1 MIRPRLTA
9 VLLLFLCVPI
19 ALLIVIHDPAL
30 WPFALD
36 PPILVVV
43 AALFDAA
50 MSVRGKRIAVATRA
64 PATIFTGEAGD
75 LILDITAPARHKG
88 LRLEALPEMS
98 GPVPRTDVQRIVVPP
113 SGQQSL
119 TLRLEPQR
127 RGRITVAAVWLRW
140 TGPLRLVESI
150 SRRPLDRTIDV
161 TPNVRGVQKTG
172 LRFIARDAMHGQK
185 EQRTRGESSEFE
197 ALREYVPGLDHRAID
212 WKQSARHRKLLC
224 KEFQTERNHHIVIAI
239 DSGHLMQEPL
249 RDLTRL
255 DHAINAALH
264 LAWVSLK
271 CGDYVGLTA
280 FDAAI
285 RRYLPPSSGTATF
298 TRLQTALAGLAYGP
312 NETNFTLGL
321 AEINTR
327 LKRRALVV
335 LFTDFVDTVSAEL
348 LIDSLGVMA
357 NRHAILFITLRDTAF
372 EAIVDAPPVTFDRV
386 AEAVIAHDFLQ
397 ERAIVYERLKRL
409 GISCLDTTVD
419 ALSVDLVNRYLDL
432 KWEGKLG

>member
-9 VLLLFLCVPI
+9 ALLLFLSVPI

-36 PPILVVV
+36 PPLLVL
-43 AALFDAA
+43 AAAVFDA
-50 MSVRGKRIAVATRA
+50 MVSVRSKRISVATHA
-64 PATIFTGEAGD
+64 PTTIFTGETGD
-75 LILDITAPARHKG
+75 VGLDITVPARRR
-88 LRLEALPEMS
+88 RLTLELLPEIA
-98 GPVPRTDVQRIVVPP
+98 GPLPRMEIRTIVVPP
-113 SGQQSL
+113 AGQQSVTIQL
-119 TLRLEPQR
+119 APQR
-127 RGRITVAAVWLRW
+127 RGRITIAAVWLRW
-140 TGPLRLVESI
+140 TGPLRLVETI
-150 SRRPLDRTIDV
+150 RRLPIDHTIDV
-161 TPNVRGVQKTG
+161 TPNVRGLQKAG
-172 LRFIARDAMHGQK
+172 LHFVARDAMHGQK
-185 EQRTRGESSEFE
+185 EQRTRGESAEFE
-197 ALREYVPGLDHRAID
+197 ALREYVPGLDHRSID

-224 KEFQTERNHHIVIAI
+224 KEFQTERNHHIVVAI

-249 RDLTRL
+249 RDMTRL

-285 RRYLPPSSGTATF
+285 RRYLPPSSGTTTF

-327 LKRRALVV
+327 LKRRALIV

-357 NRHAILFITLRDTAF
+357 NRHAVLFITLRDRAF
-372 EAIVDAPPVTFDRV
+372 EALVDAPPVTFDRV